1 MFARVLVPVDSE
13 AASDAALECA
23 RMFARTFG
31 GTLNVIHVR
40 RRPAQAGSG
49 PGGHV
54 HIIEGSDPALDIVE
68 HAQAID
74 ADLIVMGTHGRSGI
88 SHLLR
93 GSVAES
99 VVRTSHCPVLTLR
112 SPARMPSVRRILVPT
127 DFSAPSDAAL
137 ESARLS
143 AMRFAGSVHLLHVID
158 VEQIERQ
165 FGFGVSVGEAPQARA
180 ARLRD
185 ARERLAHRVTARER
199 EQARVTTEVVSGDA
213 ARSIVQYARRNTFDL
228 VVMGT
233 HGRTGLAHFMLGS
246 VAEQVVRRAGC
257 AVITTHDAGSLKDER
272 LKLRDQSLSRPP
284 SPASDPSSP
293 GHEGR
298 RRHTGG

>member
-1 MFARVLVPVDSE
+1 MFPRVLVPIDFS
-13 AASDAALECA
+13 AASDAALDYA

-31 GTLNVIHVR
+31 GILDVVHVR
-40 RRPAQAGSG
+40 SRFTRAEPKHA
-49 PGGHV
+49 GHV
-54 HIIEGSDPALDIVE
+54 QIVEGSDPALDIVE
-68 HAQAID
+68 QAR
-74 ADLIVMGTHGRSGI
+74 AVGAALIVMGTHGRSGI

-99 VVRTSHCPVLTLR
+99 VVRTSPCPVLTLR
-112 SPARMPSVRRILVPT
+112 APARAPSIRRILVPT

-137 ESARLS
+137 DCARLI
-143 AMRFAGSVHLLHVID
+143 ALRFAASVHLLHVID

-165 FGFGVSVGEAPQARA
+165 FGLGVSVSEAPQARA

-185 ARERLAHRVTARER
+185 ARERLAHRVAAHER

-257 AVITTHDAGSLKDER
+257 AVITTHDAGSLKEER
-272 LKLRDQSLSRPP
+272 LKLRDQSLSRP
-284 SPASDPSSP
+284 
-293 GHEGR
+293 
-298 RRHTGG
+298 